1 MALGEGGGEGRG
13 EERRGEG
20 RKWTRKHKDGN
31 IWSGRPE
38 MALVSP
44 AHQPDA
50 SRNNYAPLSIPNG
63 RRRSRI
69 QNSKMDA
76 SELSIELHYYHYYCN
91 NMNGRGKSVA
101 TPPLILPVN
110 STRIGDATN
119 AICRERQ
126 RGRRW
131 LSIAIQLVNGGWGGV
146 GEFPRFTAG
155 WRDLFLRDR
164 CPVNRKQ
171 QKWNEAKQM
180 AVKCWAILYMALQ
193 YKTRKKERKI
203 YII

>member
-1 MALGEGGGEGRG
+1 
-13 EERRGEG
+13 
-20 RKWTRKHKDGN
+20 
-31 IWSGRPE
+31 

-69 QNSKMDA
+69 QNLEMDA

-131 LSIAIQLVNGGWGGV
+131 LSIAIQLVNGGWGSFHGL
-146 GEFPRFTAG
+146 PRGGGIFSCGIAARWIENSKSEMKPNK
-155 WRDLFLRDR
+155 WRWNAERFSTWR
-164 CPVNRKQ
+164 CNTKH
-171 QKWNEAKQM
+171 E
-180 AVKCWAILYMALQ
+180 
-193 YKTRKKERKI
+193 RKKEK
-203 YII
+203 YI